1 MIRFEQRIKARL
13 DDIRS
18 LGLARNLLE
27 LGISG
32 EGRVVYQGR
41 EYLNLAGNDYLGLA
55 ADRDLVA
62 AFYDQINEQTILARF
77 GPGSTGSRLMTGN
90 HGINRELEEGLSRL
104 YDPGRVLVF
113 NSGYHANIGILP
125 ALARKGDL
133 ILADKLC
140 HASLID
146 GMRLSR
152 AKVIRYPHLDYSR
165 LEALLAQHRKAHGQ
179 VFIVTESIFSM
190 DGDMADLDRLARLKE
205 KFDALLYVDEAHAV
219 GLRGRHGLGLAEE
232 RGMMDAVDL
241 LVGTFGK
248 AWAGQGAFVVCPQ
261 VLREYLL
268 NTARSFIFTT
278 GLPPVSLSWL
288 LFVMKKIPEMSRQ
301 RLHVRQ
307 LADGL
312 RKGLQE
318 HGLQTGGSSHIVPVL
333 IGAADLAVQ
342 VAETLRTQGFW
353 VSAVRPP
360 TVPAGTARLRL
371 SLTAA
376 MKEKDLAPLPRL
388 IAEAIMDV
396 QA

>member
-1 MIRFEQRIKARL
+1 MTTLEQQAGERL
-13 DDIRS
+13 DKIRAQE
-18 LGLARNLLE
+18 LARYLLE
-27 LGISG
+27 LGLA
-32 EGRVVYQGR
+32 EAGRVVYQDR

-62 AFYDQINEQTILARF
+62 AFYNQLNEQTLLARF
-77 GPGSTGSRLMTGN
+77 GPGATGSRLMTGN
-90 HGINRELEEGLSRL
+90 HEVNRELEEGLSRL
-104 YDPGRVLVF
+104 YAPGRVLVF

-125 ALARKGDL
+125 ALAKKGDL

-152 AKVIRYPHLDYSR
+152 ARVVRYPHLDYER
-165 LEALLAQHRKAHGQ
+165 LATLLAEKRKHYGQ

-190 DGDMADLDRLARLKE
+190 DGDTTDLGRLARLKE
-205 KFDALLYVDEAHAV
+205 KFQAVLYVDEAHAV
-219 GLRGRHGLGLAEE
+219 GLRGRQGLGLAEE
-232 RGMMDAVDL
+232 QGVMDTVDL

-248 AWAGQGAFVVCPQ
+248 AWAGQGAFVICSQ

-268 NTARSFIFTT
+268 NTSRSFIFTT

-288 LFVMKKIPEMSRQ
+288 LFVLEKIPEMTRQ
-301 RLHVRQ
+301 RRQVRQ

-312 RKGLQE
+312 RTGLQE

-333 IGAADLAVQ
+333 IGAADFAVR
-342 VAETLRTQGFW
+342 VADTLRTQGFW
-353 VSAVRPP
+353 VTAVRPP

-371 SLTAA
+371 SLTAV
-376 MKEKDLAPLPRL
+376 MDWENLAPLPRL
-388 IAEAIMDV
+388 IAEAMEMR
-396 QA
+396 A

>member
-1 MIRFEQRIKARL
+1 MTRFEQRIKARL
-13 DDIRS
+13 DNIRA

-41 EYLNLAGNDYLGLA
+41 EYLNCAGNDYLGLA
-55 ADRDLVA
+55 ADPKLVA
-62 AFYDQINEQTILARF
+62 QFYDQLDEKTLLSRF

-90 HGINRELEEGLSRL
+90 HGVNRELEEGLSRL

-125 ALARKGDL
+125 ALAQRGDL

-152 AKVIRYPHLDYSR
+152 AKVIRYPHMDYAR
-165 LEALLAQHRKAHGQ
+165 LEALLAQHRKAYGQ

-190 DGDMADLDRLARLKE
+190 DGDTANLGRMVHLKE
-205 KFDALLYVDEAHAV
+205 QFHAVLYVDEAHAV

-232 RGMMDAVDL
+232 QGMLEAVDL

-248 AWAGQGAFVVCPQ
+248 AWAGQGAFVVCSQ
-261 VLREYLL
+261 VLRKYLL

-288 LFVMKKIPEMSRQ
+288 LFVMKKIPQMTRQ
-301 RLHVRQ
+301 RRHIRQ
-307 LADGL
+307 LADSL
-312 RKGLQE
+312 RKGLLRE
-318 HGLQTGGSSHIVPVL
+318 GLETGGNSHIMPVL
-333 IGAADLAVQ
+333 IGAADRAVQ
-342 VAETLRTQGFW
+342 VAETLRKRGFW
-353 VSAVRPP
+353 ITAVRPP

-376 MKEKDLAPLPRL
+376 MKEEDLASLPRL
-388 IAEAIMDV
+388 LADAIMDM

>member
-55 ADRDLVA
+55 ADPKLA
-62 AFYDQINEQTILARF
+62 ARFYDQLDEQTILARF

-90 HGINRELEEGLSRL
+90 HGVNRELEEGLSRL

-179 VFIVTESIFSM
+179 IFIVTESIFSM

-205 KFDALLYVDEAHAV
+205 KFQAVLYVDEAHAV

-248 AWAGQGAFVVCPQ
+248 AWAGQGAFVVCSQ

-388 IAEAIMDV
+388 IAEAIMDM

>member
-1 MIRFEQRIKARL
+1 MTRFEQRIKARL
-13 DDIRS
+13 DDIRA

-62 AFYDQINEQTILARF
+62 MFYDQCNDKTLLARF

-90 HGINRELEEGLSRL
+90 HGVNRELEEGLSRL

-125 ALARKGDL
+125 ALAKKGDL

-152 AKVIRYPHLDYSR
+152 ATVIRYPHLDYER
-165 LEALLAQHRKAHGQ
+165 LAAILAEKRKHYGQ

-190 DGDMADLDRLARLKE
+190 DGDTADLGRLARLKE
-205 KFDALLYVDEAHAV
+205 QFRAILYVDEAHAV
-219 GLRGRHGLGLAEE
+219 GLRGRQGLGLAEE
-232 RGMMDAVDL
+232 QGVMDAVDL

-248 AWAGQGAFVVCPQ
+248 AWAGQGAFVVCSQ

-268 NTARSFIFTT
+268 NTSRSFIFTT

-288 LFVMKKIPEMSRQ
+288 LFVLEKIPKMVRERQ
-301 RLHVRQ
+301 YIQH
-307 LADGL
+307 LADSL
-312 RKGLQE
+312 RKGLLKE
-318 HGLQTGGSSHIVPVL
+318 GLETRGSSHIVPVM
-333 IGAADLAVQ
+333 IGAADRAVQ
-342 VAETLRTQGFW
+342 VADTLRRQGFW
-353 VSAVRPP
+353 VTAVRPP

-376 MKEKDLAPLPRL
+376 MQEEDLAPLPRL
-388 IAEAIMDV
+388 IAKP
-396 QA
+396 

>member
-1 MIRFEQRIKARL
+1 MTTLEHQTRERL
-13 DDIRS
+13 DNIRAQ
-18 LGLARNLLE
+18 GLARNLLE
-27 LGISG
+27 LDISG
-32 EGRVVYQGR
+32 DGKVVHRGR

-62 AFYDQINEQTILARF
+62 AFYDQCNDKTILARF

-90 HGINRELEEGLSRL
+90 HGVNRELEEGLSKL

-125 ALARKGDL
+125 ALAKKGDL

-152 AKVIRYPHLDYSR
+152 AKVIRYPHLDYAR
-165 LEALLAQHRKAHGQ
+165 LEALLAQHRKAYDQ

-190 DGDMADLDRLARLKE
+190 DGDTANLGRLARLKE
-205 KFDALLYVDEAHAV
+205 NFQAILYVDEAHAV
-219 GLRGRHGLGLAEE
+219 GLRGPQGLGLAEE
-232 RGMMDAVDL
+232 QGVMDAVDL

-248 AWAGQGAFVVCPQ
+248 AWAGQGAFVVCSQ

-268 NTARSFIFTT
+268 NTSRSFIFTT

-288 LFVMKKIPEMSRQ
+288 LFVLEKIPKMVRERQ
-301 RLHVRQ
+301 YIQH
-307 LADGL
+307 LADSL
-312 RKGLQE
+312 RKGLLKE
-318 HGLQTGGSSHIVPVL
+318 GLETRGSSHIVPVM

-342 VAETLRTQGFW
+342 VADTLRRQGFW
-353 VSAVRPP
+353 VTAVRPP

-376 MKEKDLAPLPRL
+376 MQEEDLAPLPRL
-388 IAEAIMDV
+388 IAKP
-396 QA
+396 